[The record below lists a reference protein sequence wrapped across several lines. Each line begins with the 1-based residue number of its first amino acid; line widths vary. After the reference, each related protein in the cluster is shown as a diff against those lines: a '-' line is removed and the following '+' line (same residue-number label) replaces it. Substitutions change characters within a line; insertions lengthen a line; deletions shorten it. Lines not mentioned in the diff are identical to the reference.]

1 MWSITKHNV
10 VLRVSM
16 HISLIQ
22 VGWENLDVAT
32 ATVDLL
38 LMFDS
43 KLNYQ
48 GLALIAE
55 WFKTSRRSIKTS
67 ILACLKT

>member
-1 MWSITKHNV
+1 
-10 VLRVSM
+10 M

-22 VGWENLDVAT
+22 IGWENLDIAT
-32 ATVDLL
+32 TAVNLL

-48 GLALIAE
+48 ALALIAE
-55 WFKTSRRSIKTS
+55 GFKPSRSGIKTS